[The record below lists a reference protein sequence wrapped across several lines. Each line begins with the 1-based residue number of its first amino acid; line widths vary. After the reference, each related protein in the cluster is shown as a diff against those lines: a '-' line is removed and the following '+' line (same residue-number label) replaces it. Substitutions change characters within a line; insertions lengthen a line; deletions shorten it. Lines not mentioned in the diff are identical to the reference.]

1 LQASGETPRNTDQ
14 QEISMRKTLD
24 RLISWTGLVMAA
36 ILVVAGGLL
45 FYASSFVSTNVEEQ
59 LKPQNITMP
68 TEQALETQEQKDAL
82 LQYAGQP
89 MTTGAQAKAYAD
101 HYIWDHMMAASN
113 GKSYS
118 EVSGEYMAAQRDPN
132 ADPATVQKLG
142 DLRQTLFMG
151 NTLRGLLLEA
161 YAFGTMGQIAF
172 WGAIASFIGAA
183 VLIVLSLLGFR
194 HSATARDTATVA
206 PAEREPVTTGPPATA

>member
-1 LQASGETPRNTDQ
+1 
-14 QEISMRKTLD
+14 MRKTLD
-24 RLISWTGLVMAA
+24 RLISWTGLVVAVL
-36 ILVVAGGLL
+36 LVVAGGLL
-45 FYASSFVSTNVEEQ
+45 TYASSFVATNVEEQ

-68 TEQALETQEQKDAL
+68 TAQALETQEQKDAL

-101 HYIWDHMMAASN
+101 HYIWNHMMAASD

-118 EVSGEYMAAQRDPN
+118 EVSGEYMAAQKDPD
-132 ADPATVQKLG
+132 ADPATVQQLG

-161 YAFGTMGQIAF
+161 YAFGTMGAIAF
-172 WGAIASFIGAA
+172 WGAIASFAGAA
-183 VLIVLSLLGFR
+183 VLLVLALLGFR
-194 HSATARDTATVA
+194 HSGRATDLPRTLA
-206 PAEREPVTTGPPATA
+206 PERELAATGPPATA